1 MSLARPVLYIM
12 PASRHRYD
20 LLRKRLDLFTRML
33 PGVAEGDAR
42 ALHRTRVATRRLR
55 ELLPILQLDNDL
67 ARKLGRRLR
76 RVTTRLGSVR
86 ELDVL
91 ILLLDELHESSRY
104 HEGGLS
110 RITTAVAHER
120 DERRK
125 KLDAKLPA
133 AELRRMA
140 DKLEDVA
147 DELKAAPRAST
158 RRSEAASRWAV
169 DARLASRAER
179 LVRAMREAGAVYL
192 PERLHAVRL
201 SVKKLRYAA
210 ELAADISGEKKSPD
224 LRTLRQSQDVLGRM
238 HDMQVLID
246 RVRQIQAAA
255 GSDLRAE
262 RELEAIVDMLEN
274 DCRRLHARY
283 VRERTALGALCARLL
298 ARLPATTP
306 ARRAAPRRAAS

>member
-33 PGVAEGDAR
+33 AGVADGDAC

-91 ILLLDELHESSRY
+91 ILLLDELHESGRY

-125 KLDAKLPA
+125 KLETKLPS

-147 DELKAAPRAST
+147 DELEAAPRTST

-169 DARLASRAER
+169 DARMARRAER
-179 LVRAMREAGAVYL
+179 LVRTMREAGAVYL
-192 PERLHAVRL
+192 PERLHAVRI

-210 ELAADISGEKKSPD
+210 ELAADISAEKKSPD
-224 LRTLRQSQDVLGRM
+224 LRTLRHSQDVLGRM
-238 HDMQVLID
+238 HDFQVLID
-246 RVRQIQAAA
+246 RVRQIQAAT

-262 RELEAIVDMLEN
+262 RELEAIVDTLEN